1 MQTLL
6 SKKAMTKNSHTTP
19 EGYFDSLK
27 TRLSRIPQ
35 EQDVRVSL
43 WQKVSP
49 HLAIAA
55 AFIAI
60 VTAGTAI
67 LKTFT
72 STGQDSQEE
81 LYNQY
86 ILSDLVLRSS
96 NDLYQE
102 DVFDFDDSDSEE
114 VSQEDLVNYLIESG
128 LTVENIED
136 DETEY

>member
-1 MQTLL
+1 MI
-6 SKKAMTKNSHTTP
+6 KNPHITP

-27 TRLSRIPQ
+27 QRLSRIPQ
-35 EQDVRVSL
+35 QQERVSL
-43 WQKVSP
+43 WQRVSP

-72 STGQDSQEE
+72 GSTAEDDVYTED
-81 LYNQY
+81 
-86 ILSDLVLRSS
+86 DLVSIAI
-96 NDLYQE
+96 D
-102 DVFDFDDSDSEE
+102 
-114 VSQEDLVNYLIESG
+114 SG
-128 LTVENIED
+128 LTIENIED

>member
-1 MQTLL
+1 MI
-6 SKKAMTKNSHTTP
+6 KNPHITP

-27 TRLSRIPQ
+27 QRLSRIPQ
-35 EQDVRVSL
+35 QQERVSL
-43 WQKVSP
+43 WQRVSP

-72 STGQDSQEE
+72 GSTAEDEFYSQYELAGLVRTASPYMYDNYYDEE
-81 LYNQY
+81 DTAAEDDVYTED
-86 ILSDLVLRSS
+86 DLVSIAI
-96 NDLYQE
+96 D
-102 DVFDFDDSDSEE
+102 
-114 VSQEDLVNYLIESG
+114 SG
-128 LTVENIED
+128 LTIENIED